1 MSLRGKQ
8 VMVLGMPLLL
18 FIGIISCFGDD
29 AVGASINPALA
40 SIGEAFPNIEYG
52 RITWL
57 YSMPKIVI
65 VPVCL
70 ISGFLIGKKVSYK
83 KAAVTG
89 FALIAVGG
97 MAPYF
102 MNEFW
107 QIMFARFVLGIG
119 LGIQAPIGPALVM
132 RFFPDPQKRSTAL
145 GIGHGFVN
153 IYGVVTNLLVGS
165 LCTINWHYAFLAYGT
180 IIILLLLTA
189 FFLKNPK
196 DGLNISALSSIQNDR
211 QRRSELAAE
220 VEDSP
225 YKRKPIGFSV
235 IILLAAYFVTLLL
248 WGTAG
253 LNLSAIV
260 KANGF
265 GDAALSGVII
275 SFINLAGVLAGFAFG
290 FIYKFFKQYT
300 LAFGYFLMAS
310 GLGLFALAPNA
321 FCLGLGIFIAGLAN
335 TILMTGFE
343 AEIGNRVLLKQ
354 VSLAMSF
361 CMTASQLSGFFT
373 GFYISFVMGIFGRTN
388 FAAPVACSAIILAII
403 GIVFIIFGIKTSA
416 SIKKRTNEI

>member
-1 MSLRGKQ
+1 
-8 VMVLGMPLLL
+8 MVLGMPLLL

-40 SIGEAFPNIEYG
+40 SIGAAFPDISYG
-52 RITWL
+52 KITWL

-70 ISGFLIGKKVSYK
+70 ISGFLIGKKVPYK
-83 KAAVTG
+83 TAAVVG
-89 FALIAVGG
+89 FGLITIGG
-97 MAPYF
+97 MAPF
-102 MNEFW
+102 LMNEFW
-107 QIMFARFVLGIG
+107 QIMAARFILGIG

-153 IYGVVTNLLVGS
+153 IYGVLTNLLVGG
-165 LCTINWHYAFLAYGT
+165 LCAINWHYAFLAYGT
-180 IIILLLLTA
+180 IIILLLLAA

-196 DGLNISALSSIQNDR
+196 DDLKLSAYDSISTEQLKRTQEKDDIC
-211 QRRSELAAE
+211 
-220 VEDSP
+220 DSP
-225 YKRKPIGFSV
+225 YERKPIGSTV
-235 IILLAAYFVTLLL
+235 VILLVVYFLTMLL

-260 KANGF
+260 MSKGF
-265 GDAALSGVII
+265 GDAALSGFII

-290 FIYKFFKQYT
+290 FLSKILKQYT
-300 LAFGYFLMAS
+300 LAFGYFLMAC
-310 GLGLFALAPNA
+310 GLALFSMAPNA
-321 FCLGLGIFIAGLAN
+321 FCLGLGIFIGGLAN
-335 TILMTGFE
+335 TIIMTGFE
-343 AEIGNRVLLKQ
+343 SEIGSRALIKQ

-373 GFYISFVMGIFGRTN
+373 GFYISFIMGIFGETN
-388 FAAPVACSAIILAII
+388 YSAPVACSAIILTII
-403 GIVFIIFGIKTSA
+403 GIAFIFFGIKTSA
-416 SIKKRTNEI
+416 TIRKRAQAKVQE